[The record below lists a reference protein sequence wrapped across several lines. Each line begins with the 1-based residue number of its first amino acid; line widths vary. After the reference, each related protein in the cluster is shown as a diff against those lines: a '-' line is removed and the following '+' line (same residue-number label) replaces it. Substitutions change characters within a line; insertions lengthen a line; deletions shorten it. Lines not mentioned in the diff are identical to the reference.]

1 VLVTRVIGDCPGCG
15 GKNRFGN
22 VSVQGDTVL
31 RGCMSCSYRKTIWL
45 PPVRKKILYVD
56 QFFFSSAFRAQ
67 DPRFVKAA
75 QRIRQMSAFQLLAVP
90 YSSVHEDETNQWRG
104 YSGKCKEDLME
115 FIKATSGG
123 HEFKP
128 AYRVEKTQIIRAF
141 RSFLSG
147 GPSAFDIEE
156 RDAVDEDIH
165 EWEDYFRIDVGG
177 RYWRDIELQRELKQQ
192 SVEDLV
198 DLFPSWRQ
206 SKNTFD
212 EEVAFEMRDGAKAY
226 IQAYN
231 EYAARLARGDL
242 FDALFKSSI
251 ISMIVQSLLQCLPKE
266 MPPEQR
272 LNQVGMF
279 FCSPHFSEIPCQ
291 WLSARI
297 YATLRDRVKRGEYIN
312 RDRALQRFRGF
323 FQDVSHVS
331 TYAPYCDGFVMD
343 KPMAS
348 LTSDPHIDL
357 ENKYKV
363 KVFSLNN
370 WDQLFAWLDS
380 LESGMTRAHR
390 VGLAAAYPDRNSN

>member
-1 VLVTRVIGDCPGCG
+1 
-15 GKNRFGN
+15 
-22 VSVQGDTVL
+22 
-31 RGCMSCSYRKTIWL
+31 MSCSYRKTIWL

-104 YSGKCKEDLME
+104 YSGKCREDLME

-128 AYRVEKTQIIRAF
+128 AYRVEKTQTIRAF
-141 RSFLSG
+141 QSFLSG

-156 RDAVDEDIH
+156 RDAFDEDIH

-177 RYWRDIELQRELKQQ
+177 RYVRDIELQRELKQK
-192 SVEDLV
+192 SVENLV

-212 EEVAFEMRDGAKAY
+212 EDVAFEMREGAKAY
-226 IQAYN
+226 IEAYN
-231 EYAARLARGDL
+231 EYATRLARSDL

-251 ISMIVQSLLQCLPKE
+251 ISMIVESILQYLPKE
-266 MPPEQR
+266 MPPEEKW
-272 LNQVGMF
+272 NQVGMF